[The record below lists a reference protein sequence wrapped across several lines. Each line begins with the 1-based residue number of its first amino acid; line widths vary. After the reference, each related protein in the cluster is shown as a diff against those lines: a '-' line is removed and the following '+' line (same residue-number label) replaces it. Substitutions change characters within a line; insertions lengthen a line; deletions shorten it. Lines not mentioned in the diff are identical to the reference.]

1 MRIAIMMIATA
12 IGLALTGQGNAQVPP
27 QQKNND
33 ASVDGA
39 IRSRGAVEAPAE
51 KAPSINPNV
60 APVSGASR
68 ETTGSA
74 PPSVTGDA
82 VETETGLG
90 SIMDNDESEA
100 SRNRAPS
107 R

>member
-1 MRIAIMMIATA
+1 MRVALVMIATA
-12 IGLALTGQGNAQVPP
+12 ISLAMSGQGHTQVPP

-39 IRSRGAVEAPAE
+39 IRNRGAVEAPAE
-51 KAPSINPNV
+51 KAPPINPDA
-60 APVSGASR
+60 APPPGPSR

-90 SIMDNDESEA
+90 SIMDSDESEA
-100 SRNRAPS
+100 ARGRT
-107 R
+107 RR